1 MSVHVLAVGAHPDD
15 IEFGCGA
22 LLLLERQAGAS
33 IKLLVLSRGEA
44 ASSGAPEVREQESRA
59 AAAQL
64 GAEVEFLDFHG
75 DCYLEYN
82 PHNAIRLAG
91 EIRRAQPAIVL
102 APHPEANQHPDHAA
116 AGKLVRDAC
125 RLARYGG
132 LMDLLTLPPHRIG
145 QLYFYDITRHG
156 VRPPDV
162 VVDISS
168 VADAWQRLMAIHA
181 TQVKTKPYV
190 ELQLAAARLLGHAIG
205 VEYALG
211 VYANDPVR
219 VDRLSALTLS
229 SRNF

>member
-1 MSVHVLAVGAHPDD
+1 MSVNILAIGAHPDD

-22 LLLLERQAGAS
+22 LLLLERQAGTEV
-33 IKLLVLSRGEA
+33 KLLVLSRGEA
-44 ASSGAPEVREQESRA
+44 ASSGAPEVRERESRA

-64 GAEVEFLDFHG
+64 GAEIDFLDFHG

-82 PHNAIRLAG
+82 PQNAIRLAG

-116 AGKLVRDAC
+116 AGRLVRDAC

-132 LMDLLTLPPHRIG
+132 LMDLLTLPPHRVG

-162 VVDISS
+162 VVDVSP
-168 VADAWQRLMAIHA
+168 VAGAWQQLMAIHA
-181 TQVKTKPYV
+181 TQAQTKPYV
-190 ELQLAAARLLGHAIG
+190 ELQLAAARLLGFAIG
-205 VEYALG
+205 VEYACG

-219 VDRLSALTLS
+219 VEHLSSITLS